1 MEKSYFLGQGFGGTQ
16 WVWDGDQ
23 LPYSWQRLV
32 LGTLTLISIPWGVP
46 AMGCPYHGLGS
57 PGACLL
63 PPLPAW
69 EQEAVAGPLWPVPAI
84 WLGDQREN
92 RLTNA
97 QSEAFN
103 PAIGDATSFSGAS
116 TRPARNPGAAWGQP
130 GEMPPLCGGQPSS
143 VAKRNPEQRWVLPFW
158 HPLMSQHHPMDH
170 SALSILEVGRAVPAL
185 ASLHPRPTVVHA
197 DAPNA
202 QPLFWTF
209 CAGQKGYFYRGLQ
222 GDDSQLPIFASTCPG
237 EVSWQVGSS
246 QAGGGEQG
254 QGSHEMLQPP
264 FWAETLQYVAKT
276 QGCCWGGLRVSLLG
290 QAAVLQRAAPISGL
304 RQANPKPLLTRGEPG
319 CSPPAHCEGFCR
331 DLSLA

>member
-1 MEKSYFLGQGFGGTQ
+1 M
-16 WVWDGDQ
+16 
-23 LPYSWQRLV
+23 
-32 LGTLTLISIPWGVP
+32 
-46 AMGCPYHGLGS
+46 
-57 PGACLL
+57 
-63 PPLPAW
+63 
-69 EQEAVAGPLWPVPAI
+69 
-84 WLGDQREN
+84 
-92 RLTNA
+92 
-97 QSEAFN
+97 
-103 PAIGDATSFSGAS
+103 
-116 TRPARNPGAAWGQP
+116 
-130 GEMPPLCGGQPSS
+130 
-143 VAKRNPEQRWVLPFW
+143 LPFW